1 MKVYANMEGG
11 GQDKVDNNLERKDTL
26 TFAAKIVSVLQDR
39 ISIINADSLLM
50 WANGERFTENFY

>member
-1 MKVYANMEGG
+1 MEGG

-26 TFAAKIVSVLQDR
+26 TFTAKIVSVLQDR
-39 ISIINADSLLM
+39 ISIINVDSLLM